1 MFIVHQAFNQVDLC
15 LPNRLPQIATSILNS
30 TILYMG
36 KLNAKHL
43 LAAPGIILNGC
54 KKQQQYLK
62 KKKHNGRR
70 DFLYYLHYFCA
81 LFVACIVTCIAWHCL
96 REGGGWGE
104 ESVWEQ

>member
-43 LAAPGIILNGC
+43 LAAPGMILFG
-54 KKQQQYLK
+54 
-62 KKKHNGRR
+62 
-70 DFLYYLHYFCA
+70 
-81 LFVACIVTCIAWHCL
+81 
-96 REGGGWGE
+96 
-104 ESVWEQ
+104 